1 MYEGGEKEPHRLH
14 GWSVL
19 TVDLLDKALHPTNER
34 SHFPPLGDRRGGEK
48 TVLEGVRVT
57 DRCAG
62 RCSPVHPA
70 TAVRHRG

>member
-1 MYEGGEKEPHRLH
+1 MLARVG
-14 GWSVL
+14 V
-19 TVDLLDKALHPTNER
+19 T
-34 SHFPPLGDRRGGEK
+34 DRCAASRAGSASRAGGGEK
-48 TVLEGVRVT
+48 TVFEGVRVT